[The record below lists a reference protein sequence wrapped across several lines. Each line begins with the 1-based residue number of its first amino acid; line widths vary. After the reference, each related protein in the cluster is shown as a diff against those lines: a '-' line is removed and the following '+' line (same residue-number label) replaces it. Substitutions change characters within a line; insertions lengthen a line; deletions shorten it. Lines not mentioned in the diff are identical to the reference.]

1 MNEPLL
7 AIEGA
12 LGSFSVALLDGDR
25 VTAKRLDGRDALER
39 GLGIVADVL
48 AEGRCHLASLGGIA
62 VGTGPGGFTGLRIAI
77 AFAKSL
83 ALGSNLPLAGVS
95 SFDILDVAA
104 NADAIVPRMTVV
116 YGRTGIACIRLTG
129 ADGNRVACGPV
140 EAAVARLV
148 TGGGSIVLVGAAED
162 VQSAVRERGTSVHS
176 VPAPVELPAATLAR
190 IARSRLPAPSVHA
203 VVPDYGESPAAKTKT

>member
-12 LGSFSVALLDGDR
+12 FGSFSVALLDGDR
-25 VTAKRLDGRDALER
+25 LAAKRLDGRDALER

-48 AEGRCHLASLGGIA
+48 AEGRHHLEGLGGIA

-83 ALGSNLPLAGVS
+83 ALGSDVPLAGVS

-104 NADAIVPRMTVV
+104 NADGIVPRLTVV

-129 ADGNRVACGPV
+129 ADESRVACGPV

-148 TGGGSIVLVGAAED
+148 TGGSIALVGAAED
-162 VQSAVRERGTSVHS
+162 VLSAVRERGTSVHF

-190 IARSRLPAPSVHA
+190 IARSRAPAPSVHA
-203 VVPDYGESPAAKTKT
+203 VAPDYGETPAAKLRS